1 VSDTEWDDEDLPDL
15 EDDVEDELVLDEDDD
30 WGADDD
36 DDDS

>member
-1 VSDTEWDDEDLPDL
+1 MSDTEWDDEDLPDL